1 VYTVI
6 TMLESRGNKK
16 EIISI
21 IFKRFVTVSEI
32 LKKDMTKYKNFD
44 GHGYEFFAFL
54 ENTS

>member
-1 VYTVI
+1 
-6 TMLESRGNKK
+6 MLESRGNKK

-21 IFKRFVTVSEI
+21 IFKKFVTVSEI